1 MPDTKEI
8 CSYLVSIKHWKMRN
22 MIEGYLRARQLFK
35 NQQQGMKKNRLFSL
49 QALREICDF
58 LYHVK
63 EDHHLIFRRDGE
75 EKRYPNGN
83 HKLAPGQT
91 ETIFIDNVGL
101 LFHKVLVARE
111 LRYLLEHYA
120 KDNVLWEGHCATLS
134 ENLEKINAL
143 FDDGVGRVVDLIR
156 AHADNVLL
164 ITFLLENSG
173 WVCKSLGMKPKQLF
187 HELLHAENEEYAYMQ
202 AADYYVESGWHDKAK
217 EVLQKILKKNPHHE
231 GARNL
236 YAQIKAKK
244 EIH

>member
-1 MPDTKEI
+1 MSDAKET

-35 NQQQGMKKNRLFSL
+35 TEQQRAGTNRLFSL
-49 QALREICDF
+49 PALREICDL

-63 EDHHLIFRRDGE
+63 TDHQLIFRRDDE
-75 EKRYPNGN
+75 EKRYQNRN
-83 HKLAPGQT
+83 HKLTPGEA
-91 ETIFIDNVGL
+91 ETVFIDNVGL

-120 KDNVLWEGHCATLS
+120 KDNVMWEGHFATLR

-143 FDDGVGRVVDLIR
+143 FDDGVCHLVALIR

-164 ITFLLENSG
+164 LTFLLENSD
-173 WVCKSLGMKPKQLF
+173 WVCKSLGIKSKQLF
-187 HELLHAENEEYAYMQ
+187 HELLHAKNEEHAYMQ

-217 EVLQKILKKNPHHE
+217 AALQKVLKKNPHHE
-231 GARNL
+231 QARKL
-236 YAQIKAKK
+236 LAQIKAKK